1 MSDTE
6 PNITT
11 WPRGTCRFERSKLI
25 ALAAAGG
32 LFLLLASNAQASA
45 QLALDKGCYSCHG
58 NPPKKNA
65 PTFEQLAASYAQY
78 QGKSD
83 AAVRLASKLHEG
95 YVFGGINAHERLTQ
109 ESALTLVRW
118 IIEGAK

>member
-11 WPRGTCRFERSKLI
+11 RPREACRFGRSKLI

-32 LFLLLASNAQASA
+32 LTLLLASNAQASA

-78 QGKSD
+78 QGQSD

>member
-1 MSDTE
+1 MPDTE

-11 WPRGTCRFERSKLI
+11 RPGESCRFGRSRLI
-25 ALAAAGG
+25 ALAAACG
-32 LFLLLASNAQASA
+32 LSLLPASNAQASA

-78 QGKSD
+78 QGQSD

-109 ESALTLVRW
+109 ESALALVRW
-118 IIEGAK
+118 IIDGAK

>member
-1 MSDTE
+1 MSK
-6 PNITT
+6 
-11 WPRGTCRFERSKLI
+11 SKRI
-25 ALAAAGG
+25 ALAAACGAS
-32 LFLLLASNAQASA
+32 LLLASNAQANA

-65 PTFEQLAASYAQY
+65 PTFEQLAANYAKY
-78 QGKSD
+78 QGQSD

-109 ESALTLVRW
+109 ESALALVRW
-118 IIEGAK
+118 IIEGAR

>member
-11 WPRGTCRFERSKLI
+11 WPGEACRFGRSKLI
-25 ALAAAGG
+25 TLAAAGG
-32 LFLLLASNAQASA
+32 LSLLLVSNAQASA
-45 QLALDKGCYSCHG
+45 QLALDKGCYTCHG
-58 NPPKKNA
+58 NPPMKNA

-78 QGKSD
+78 QGQSD
-83 AAVRLASKLHEG
+83 AAVRLASKLHQD

-109 ESALTLVRW
+109 ESALALVRW
-118 IIEGAK
+118 IIEGAR

>member
-6 PNITT
+6 PNTTT
-11 WPRGTCRFERSKLI
+11 WPRETCRLGRSKLI
-25 ALAAAGG
+25 ALAAVGG

-58 NPPKKNA
+58 NPPKENA

-78 QGKSD
+78 QGQSD